1 MKAKGLSIHEAA
13 AYVIARR
20 GQGFKEKQKQYKKYH
35 LKWNSICSH
44 FKKVKKYYLYQVPKC
59 DKTYYPDLKLYVKA
73 IETFNETKLNKKPK
87 EKAIRQ
93 MA

>member
-1 MKAKGLSIHEAA
+1 MQAKGLSIHEAA

-44 FKKVKKYYLYQVPKC
+44 FKKVKKHYLYQVPKY

-73 IETFNETKLNKKPK
+73 IEILNESKLNKQPQ
-87 EKAIRQ
+87 EKAIRK